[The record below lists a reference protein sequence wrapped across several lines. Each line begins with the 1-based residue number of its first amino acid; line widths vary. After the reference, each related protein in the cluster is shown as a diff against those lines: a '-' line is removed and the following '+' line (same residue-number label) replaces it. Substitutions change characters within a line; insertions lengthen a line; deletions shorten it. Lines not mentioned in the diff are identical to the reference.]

1 MNLLLVFIAAFIGS
15 GLKAVGGF
23 GFATLTT
30 PAVALSWDVPTAIAV
45 ISIPTMLTS
54 VLNGWRT
61 REALEEG
68 LGPFLPFF
76 AASVAGLAIGLT
88 VLFSADAGFMKFFL
102 GTFLIVQILWQWTHP
117 EKAKPP
123 EDTPV
128 RGVVMGLLAG
138 AMLGTVGMPS
148 HIIAAHL
155 TGMNLSKT
163 RYLFV
168 LSVSQVALR
177 IAAIGAL
184 FMAGA
189 YSGDAVWLMLAVS
202 VPVFSGFFLG
212 TKLFGWLPERAFFRT
227 VTAIL
232 LIMAISLVV
241 ANRGVFFSL

>member
-1 MNLLLVFIAAFIGS
+1 
-15 GLKAVGGF
+15 
-23 GFATLTT
+23 
-30 PAVALSWDVPTAIAV
+30 
-45 ISIPTMLTS
+45 MLTS

-68 LGPFLPFF
+68 LIPFLPFF
-76 AASVAGLAIGLT
+76 AAGIAGLAIGLT
-88 VLFSADAGFMKFFL
+88 VLFSADARFMKFFL
-102 GTFLIVQILWQWTHP
+102 GAFLITQVLWQWTHP
-117 EKAKPP
+117 DKAKPP
-123 EDTPV
+123 EDSPI

-168 LSVSQVALR
+168 LSLSQVALR
-177 IAAIGAL
+177 AAAIGSL

-189 YSGDAVWLMLAVS
+189 YSEDAVWLMIAVS

-227 VTAIL
+227 ITAIL

-241 ANRGVFFSL
+241 ANRGVFFSF